1 MGGVFWF
8 GMSLFTRQAWIW
20 NEKSQIGSTS
30 LSHLEARFPAHR
42 RSGRR
47 LMMPLKRLWSEIDQ
61 SSHEPIHSGKSDFKT
76 LYGSL

>member
-30 LSHLEARFPAHR
+30 LSHLEARFPAQAF
-42 RSGRR
+42 
-47 LMMPLKRLWSEIDQ
+47 WSETDDAPQEALVRNRSIV
-61 SSHEPIHSGKSDFKT
+61 SRANP
-76 LYGSL
+76 

>member
-30 LSHLEARFPAHR
+30 LSHLEARFPAHK
-42 RSGRR
+42 RSSRR
-47 LMMPLKRLWSEIDQ
+47 LMMPLKRL
-61 SSHEPIHSGKSDFKT
+61 
-76 LYGSL
+76 